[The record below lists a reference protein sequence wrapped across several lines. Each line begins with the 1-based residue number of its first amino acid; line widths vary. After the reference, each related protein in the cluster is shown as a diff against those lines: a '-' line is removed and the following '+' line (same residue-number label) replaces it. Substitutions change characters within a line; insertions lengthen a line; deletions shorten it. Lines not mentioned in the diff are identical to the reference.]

1 MIKSIK
7 SRWSMKL
14 SDRPGFEDVVVG
26 HSIGYYIDCYGDEYM
41 SEIPF
46 SFFNFR
52 YMSRKSKQT
61 P

>member
-1 MIKSIK
+1 
-7 SRWSMKL
+7 MKL

-46 SFFNFR
+46 SFFKFR